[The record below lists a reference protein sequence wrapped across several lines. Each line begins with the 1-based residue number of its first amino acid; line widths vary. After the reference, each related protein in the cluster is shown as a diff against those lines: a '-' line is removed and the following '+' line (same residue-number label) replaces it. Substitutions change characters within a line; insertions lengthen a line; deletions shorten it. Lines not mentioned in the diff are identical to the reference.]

1 MNIFKALKSFTGLD
15 RFVKC
20 WGDLNCYLQALL
32 LLDLCNLVFT
42 SYN

>member
-1 MNIFKALKSFTGLD
+1 MGLLSGG
-15 RFVKC
+15 